1 MFAFSFKYWCEAS
14 YETRTVQ
21 MFNVQYVSKL
31 INRISGFVWSLK
43 WGGESGPQCCCRFM
57 LSNLLPTQHSP
68 QPGESSHLPHTPPTH
83 TYIHTQL
90 CVVSACTPITPPTH
104 THQHPFSMNTHTRP
118 VELPPLYLFLYPS
131 VPSATSSPISCLSV
145 QMFRLT
151 TATTLNKHHT
161 ALSCS
166 TNCLNLP
173 QDTLAHPQTC

>member
-14 YETRTVQ
+14 YETRTAQ
-21 MFNVQYVSKL
+21 MFNVQQVSKL
-31 INRISGFVWSLK
+31 INRISGFVWSIK
-43 WGGESGPQCCCRFM
+43 WGGEAGPQCCYRFM
-57 LSNLLPTQHSP
+57 LSNLLPTQHSS

-90 CVVSACTPITPPTH
+90 CVVSACTRPPPP
-104 THQHPFSMNTHTRP
+104 HQHPFSMNTHGQ
-118 VELPPLYLFLYPS
+118 LNYPLFICFYPS
-131 VPSATSSPISCLSV
+131 APSATSSPISCLSV

-166 TNCLNLP
+166 TNCPNLP